1 MLDEEESVKAITK
14 KSEITDDLQFI
25 SFLFDGS
32 GGKNRS
38 VRYKNALLETSDA
51 LLNIAGYNGVRIF
64 LPSEDFPEISDPC
77 IVLLRNKTIFKKIA
91 AGTKYKDLLKI
102 FEKEFE

>member
-1 MLDEEESVKAITK
+1 MLDKEESVKVITK

-25 SFLFDGS
+25 SFLFKDS
-32 GGKNRS
+32 GMKNRS
-38 VRYKNALLETSDA
+38 VRYKNALLGTYDFW
-51 LLNIAGYNGVRIF
+51 LNVAGYNGVEVF

-91 AGTKYKDLLKI
+91 AETKYKDLLKI
-102 FEKEFE
+102 FEKEFG

>member
-1 MLDEEESVKAITK
+1 MLDKEESVKVIIK

-32 GGKNRS
+32 ERKNKS
-38 VRYKNALLETSDA
+38 VRYKNALLETYDF
-51 LLNIAGYNGVRIF
+51 LLNVAGYNGVDVF

-77 IVLLRNKTIFKKIA
+77 IVLLKNKTIFKKIA
-91 AGTKYKDLLKI
+91 AETKYKDLLKI
-102 FEKEFE
+102 LEKEFE

>member
-1 MLDEEESVKAITK
+1 MLDKEERVQIITK

-25 SFLFDGS
+25 SFSFKDS
-32 GGKNRS
+32 EKKNITI
-38 VRYKNALLETSDA
+38 RYKNALLETHDF
-51 LLNIAGYNGVRIF
+51 LLNVAGYNGAEVF

-77 IVLLRNKTIFKKIA
+77 IVLLKNKTIFKKIA
-91 AGTKYKDLLKI
+91 AETKYKDLLKI

>member
-1 MLDEEESVKAITK
+1 MLDKEERVQVITK

-25 SFLFDGS
+25 SFLFNDS
-32 GGKNRS
+32 NEKT
-38 VRYKNALLETSDA
+38 RYKNALLETYDFW
-51 LLNIAGYNGVRIF
+51 LNVAGYNGAEIF

-77 IVLLRNKTIFKKIA
+77 IVLLKNKTIFKKIA
-91 AGTKYKDLLKI
+91 AETKYKDLLKI

>member
-1 MLDEEESVKAITK
+1 MLDKDESVKVITK
-14 KSEITDDLQFI
+14 KSEITGDLQFI

-38 VRYKNALLETSDA
+38 VRYKNALLGISDA

-64 LPSEDFPEISDPC
+64 LPSKDFPEISDPC
-77 IVLLRNKTIFKKIA
+77 IVLLKNKTIFKKIA
-91 AGTKYKDLLKI
+91 AETKYKDLLKI

>member
-1 MLDEEESVKAITK
+1 MPDKEENVKVITK

-25 SFLFDGS
+25 SFLFNDS
-32 GGKNRS
+32 GMKNITT
-38 VRYKNALLETSDA
+38 RYKNALLGTSDA

-64 LPSEDFPEISDPC
+64 LPSGDFPEISDPC
-77 IVLLRNKTIFKKIA
+77 MVLLKNKVIFKKIA
-91 AGTKYKDLLKI
+91 AETKYKDLLKI

>member
-1 MLDEEESVKAITK
+1 MLDKEESVKVITK

-25 SFLFDGS
+25 SFLFDCS

-38 VRYKNALLETSDA
+38 VRYKNALLETHDF
-51 LLNIAGYNGVRIF
+51 LLNVAGYNGAEVF
-64 LPSEDFPEISDPC
+64 LPSGDFPEISDPC
-77 IVLLRNKTIFKKIA
+77 IVLLKNKTIFKKIA
-91 AGTKYKDLLKI
+91 VETKYKDLLKI

>member
-1 MLDEEESVKAITK
+1 MLDKEESVKVITK
-14 KSEITDDLQFI
+14 KSEITGDLQFI

-32 GGKNRS
+32 EGKNRS
-38 VRYKNALLETSDA
+38 VRYKNALLETYDF
-51 LLNIAGYNGVRIF
+51 LLNAAGCSGAEIF

-77 IVLLRNKTIFKKIA
+77 IVLLKNKTIFKKIA
-91 AGTKYKDLLKI
+91 AETKYKDLLKI

>member
-1 MLDEEESVKAITK
+1 MLDKEESFKVITK

-32 GGKNRS
+32 KGKNRS
-38 VRYKNALLETSDA
+38 VRYKNALLETYDF
-51 LLNIAGYNGVRIF
+51 LLNVARYNGAEAF

-91 AGTKYKDLLKI
+91 AETKYKDLLKI
-102 FEKEFE
+102 FEKEFK